1 MSLRTT
7 QSVASQ
13 ILSARDFWEEFVEGW
28 KPLPHQIPPQGDW
41 DVWLL
46 LGGRG
51 SGKTMAGTH
60 YVLDHL
66 RSYGK
71 YARVGIGA
79 PTIAAVRDV
88 CAEGIT
94 GLIALAP
101 TEFVYNR
108 SIGEARHQ
116 DGGYVKFLGSEEP
129 ARWNGPQWSLLW
141 ADELALWNESSWHQA
156 QFGLRLGQ
164 QPRAIVTT
172 TPKNRKFVREL
183 SELVS
188 TATVRATTYDNP
200 TLSQSVQERLY
211 RQYGNT
217 RLGRQE
223 ILAEWL
229 DDVPGALWNIA
240 MFDKRPDPPP
250 LKRIA
255 IAIDPA
261 GGDNPESD
269 ETGII
274 VGGIGIDGN
283 GYVLQDLSGQLSP
296 DGWANRAIDAYDRHQ
311 ADFIV
316 AEMNFGGQMVE
327 HTLRTVRKNLP
338 IKKVTAKRGKYV
350 RAQPVAALYEQGK
363 IFHSGYFQR
372 LEEQLTQWTPD
383 LGYSPDRLDALV
395 WLFTELM
402 VDAKETHILV

>member
-1 MSLRTT
+1 MTLR
-7 QSVASQ
+7 QNRMDL
-13 ILSARDFWEEFVEGW
+13 LSARDYWAEPEPTW
-28 KPLPHQIPPQGDW
+28 KPLPHQIPPLGNW

-66 RSYGK
+66 REFRK
-71 YARVGIGA
+71 KARVGIGA
-79 PTIAAVRDV
+79 PTMGDVRDV

-94 GLIALAP
+94 GLMSLAP
-101 TEFVYNR
+101 NEFRYNR
-108 SIGEARHQ
+108 WLSEAHHI

-129 ARWNGPQWSLLW
+129 SRWNGPQWSLLW
-141 ADELALWNESSWHQA
+141 ADELALWKEPSWHQA
-156 QFGLRLGQ
+156 QFGLRLGEH
-164 QPRAIVTT
+164 PRAIVTT

-183 SELVS
+183 SELES

-200 TLSQSVQERLY
+200 TLSKSVQERLH

-229 DDVPGALWNIA
+229 DDVPGALWRIT

-250 LKRIA
+250 LKRVA

-261 GGDNPESD
+261 GGDKPESD

-283 GYVLQDLSGQLSP
+283 GYVLQDLSGQFSP
-296 DGWANRAIDAYDRHQ
+296 DGWANRAIDAYDRHE
-311 ADFIV
+311 ADFII

-327 HTLRTVRKNLP
+327 HTLRTVRRNLP
-338 IKKVTAKRGKYV
+338 IKKVTASRGKFV
-350 RAQPVAALYEQGK
+350 RAQPVAALYEQGR

-372 LEEQLTQWTPD
+372 LEEQLTQWTPEM
-383 LGYSPDRLDALV
+383 GYSPDRLDALV